1 MSKIQTLSLCEVAP
15 GRGPPSPPRAV
26 RKVWR
31 KRQPNREMAPAST
44 SKKRKRDDN
53 EAKVSFALS
62 DQPKSQLGPVLGE

>member
-1 MSKIQTLSLCEVAP
+1 ME
-15 GRGPPSPPRAV
+15 
-26 RKVWR
+26 
-31 KRQPNREMAPAST
+31 PAST